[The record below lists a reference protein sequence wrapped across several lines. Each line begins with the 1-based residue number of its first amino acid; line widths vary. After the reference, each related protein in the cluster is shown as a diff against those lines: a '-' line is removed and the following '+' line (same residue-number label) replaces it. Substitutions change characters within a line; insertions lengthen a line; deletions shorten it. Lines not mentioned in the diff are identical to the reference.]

1 MDKWI
6 VAIGKHKGRISGKKW
21 VAIQNILKD
30 NIPTGTKPAIMHN
43 DYSLLSG
50 LIFCDK
56 CQSRMFAKQ
65 RSGKG
70 GNRELYYY
78 ICNNKLRG
86 GLKLCDC
93 QNLNGQQADDIV
105 CEYLMQYTDENSGIY
120 KLLEKLKQDLQGQTQ
135 KSPLSVLDDKIT
147 KCNSEM
153 DNLINTLSHGNLGTA
168 FIERVNARIM
178 ELDKEL
184 ASMKEEKKRLQKD
197 VSVITDREIAP

>member
-1 MDKWI
+1 MLF
-6 VAIGKHKGRISGKKW
+6 RS
-21 VAIQNILKD
+21 
-30 NIPTGTKPAIMHN
+30 
-43 DYSLLSG
+43 YSLLSG

-197 VSVITDREIAP
+197 VSEIGRASCRERVSSPV